1 MYYLRFTHLRAYADF
16 LKTKDFDFTHFDVAD
31 ISPPGGGIMYSAV
44 ATQRIGNGADPS
56 VDCLAVC
63 HEILFQES
71 AEVAEVAD
79 AKNAK
84 AHVKKIENAVWKTFS
99 RREQA
104 VKDAGLEIRR
114 GILTTTPPEV
124 LIRAK

>member
-1 MYYLRFTHLRAYADF
+1 MYYLCFTHLRAYADF
-16 LKTKDFDFTHFDVAD
+16 LKAKDFDFTHFDVAD

-44 ATQRIGNGADPS
+44 ATQRIGA
-56 VDCLAVC
+56 DCLAVC

-71 AEVAEVAD
+71 AEIAEVAD
-79 AKNAK
+79 AKDAK

-104 VKDAGLEIRR
+104 VKDAGLQIRR
-114 GILTTTPPEV
+114 GILTTNPPEV

>member
-1 MYYLRFTHLRAYADF
+1 MYYLRFTHLRAYVDF
-16 LKTKDFDFTHFDVAD
+16 LKAKEFDFTHFDVAD

-44 ATQRIGNGADPS
+44 ATQRIGA
-56 VDCLAVC
+56 DCLAVC

-79 AKNAK
+79 AKDAK

-104 VKDAGLEIRR
+104 VKDAGLQIRR

>member
-16 LKTKDFDFTHFDVAD
+16 LKANDFDFTHFDVAD

-44 ATQRIGNGADPS
+44 ATQRIGA
-56 VDCLAVC
+56 DCLAVC

-79 AKNAK
+79 AKDAK

-104 VKDAGLEIRR
+104 VKDAGLQIQR

>member
-1 MYYLRFTHLRAYADF
+1 MYYLLFTHLRAYADF
-16 LKTKDFDFTHFDVAD
+16 LKAKDFDFTHFDVAD

-44 ATQRIGNGADPS
+44 ATQRIGT
-56 VDCLAVC
+56 DCLAVC

-79 AKNAK
+79 AKDAN

-104 VKDAGLEIRR
+104 VKDAGLQIRR

>member
-16 LKTKDFDFTHFDVAD
+16 LKAKDFDFTHFDVAD

-44 ATQRIGNGADPS
+44 ATQRIGA
-56 VDCLAVC
+56 DCLAVC

-79 AKNAK
+79 AKDAK

-104 VKDAGLEIRR
+104 VKDAGLQIRR

>member
-16 LKTKDFDFTHFDVAD
+16 LKAKDFDFTHFDVAD

-44 ATQRIGNGADPS
+44 ATQRIGA
-56 VDCLAVC
+56 DCLAVC

-104 VKDAGLEIRR
+104 VKDAGLQIQR

>member
-1 MYYLRFTHLRAYADF
+1 MYYLHFTHLRAYADF
-16 LKTKDFDFTHFDVAD
+16 LKAKDFDFTHFDVAD

-44 ATQRIGNGADPS
+44 ATQRIGA
-56 VDCLAVC
+56 DCLAVC

-104 VKDAGLEIRR
+104 VKDAGLQIRR

>member
-44 ATQRIGNGADPS
+44 ATQRIGA
-56 VDCLAVC
+56 DCLAVC

-79 AKNAK
+79 AKDAK
-84 AHVKKIENAVWKTFS
+84 AHVKKIENTVWKTFS

-104 VKDAGLEIRR
+104 VKDAGLQIRR

>member
-1 MYYLRFTHLRAYADF
+1 MYYLRFTHLRAYVDF
-16 LKTKDFDFTHFDVAD
+16 LKANEFDFTHFDVAD

-44 ATQRIGNGADPS
+44 ATQRIGD
-56 VDCLAVC
+56 DCLAVC

-104 VKDAGLEIRR
+104 VKDAGLQIRR

>member
-1 MYYLRFTHLRAYADF
+1 MYYLRFTHLRAYVDF
-16 LKTKDFDFTHFDVAD
+16 LKAKEFDFTHFDVAD

-44 ATQRIGNGADPS
+44 ATQRIGA
-56 VDCLAVC
+56 DCLAVC

-79 AKNAK
+79 AKDAK

-104 VKDAGLEIRR
+104 VKDAGLQIQR

>member
-16 LKTKDFDFTHFDVAD
+16 LKANDFDFTHFDVAD

-44 ATQRIGNGADPS
+44 ATQRIGA
-56 VDCLAVC
+56 DCLAVC

-104 VKDAGLEIRR
+104 VKDAGLQIRR